1 MTFTALVLT
10 ETDGAVTA
18 AVDQVDDA
26 ALPAGDV
33 VVDVEWSS
41 LNYKDGLILKGM
53 ARLVRTYPHVP
64 GIDLAGRVARSTDPR
79 FSPGDAVLCTGWRVG
94 ENRWG
99 GFSERAS
106 LLAEHVTPLPA
117 GLSTEQAMAL
127 GTPGITTALAI
138 EALERAGL
146 RQGDGPVLVTG
157 ASGGVGCLAVHVLAR
172 LGYEVTAS
180 TGKVDQADWLR
191 SLGATDVIDRA
202 EVSDAPTKPLLSER
216 WAGCIDTV
224 GGSTLA
230 HVLAELRADASVA
243 ACGNAAGN
251 DVPAST
257 IPFLLRGVNLLG
269 INSVPVPADAR
280 PALWARLADAVD
292 ADVLAGLTSQAT
304 LADLPRLAD
313 EILAGQVR
321 GRIVVRTR

>member
-1 MTFTALVLT
+1 MTFPAFVLT
-10 ETDGAVTA
+10 ERDGGVAGAVE
-18 AVDQVDDA
+18 QLDDD

-64 GIDLAGRVARSTDPR
+64 GIDLAGTVATSTDPR
-79 FSPGDAVLCTGWRVG
+79 FAPGDTVLCTGWRVG

-99 GFSERAS
+99 GYAAKAS
-106 LLAEHVTPLPA
+106 LLAEHVTPVPA
-117 GLSTEQAMAL
+117 GLTTRRAMAL
-127 GTPGITTALAI
+127 GTPGVTIALAI
-138 EALERAGL
+138 DALEGRGL
-146 RQGDGPVLVTG
+146 RPGDGPVLVTG
-157 ASGGVGCLAVHVLAR
+157 ASGGVGSLAVHVLTR
-172 LGYEVTAS
+172 LGYEVHAS
-180 TGKVDQADWLR
+180 TGKVDQHDWLR
-191 SLGATDVIDRA
+191 ALGATEVVDRA
-202 EVSDAPTKPLLSER
+202 ELADPPAKPLLSER

-224 GGSTLA
+224 GGATLA
-230 HVLAELRADASVA
+230 HVLAELRSDAAVA

-257 IPFLLRGVNLLG
+257 IPFLLRGVAVFG

-280 PALWARLADAVD
+280 PALWDRLATAVD
-292 ADVLAGLTSQAT
+292 PDVLDGLTSEAG

-321 GRIVVRTR
+321 GRVVVRSS